1 LNADYFKTLFGLDG
15 KVALITGASG
25 GIGKS
30 LAHGLAMAGATV
42 AVTGRD
48 AGKLEQL
55 AGSIREAG
63 GKAEAFAADLT
74 HVETVG
80 PLVASVVEQLGRVDV
95 LVNCLGV
102 NKREP
107 VFEVTPETYDWI
119 MNVNLKGVYFLSQA
133 VAAEMAKR
141 GEGGRI
147 VHIGSV
153 NAAIGLQD
161 ISVYGLTKAALVQNT
176 KVMAVEWA
184 EHGIRVN
191 CLCPGFI
198 ETELTR
204 VGLWQNE
211 KRSDWIMRRLCIK
224 RPGQPEDLVGLC
236 LYLSSPAAEYTTGQ
250 AFYVDG
256 GLLAGSPW

>member
-1 LNADYFKTLFGLDG
+1 MNADYLRGLFGLDG
-15 KVALITGASG
+15 KVALVTGASG

-55 AGSIREAG
+55 AESIREAG
-63 GKAEAFAADLT
+63 GKSEPFAADLT
-74 HVETVG
+74 HVESVA
-80 PLVASVVEQLGRVDV
+80 PLVQSVVEQLGRVDV

-176 KVMAVEWA
+176 KVMAIEWA

-204 VGLWQNE
+204 AGLWSNE
-211 KRSDWIMRRLCIK
+211 RRRSWIMDRLSVK
-224 RPGQPEDLVGLC
+224 RPGRPEDLVGLC
-236 LYLSSPAAEYTTGQ
+236 LSLASPAAEYTTGQ
-250 AFYVDG
+250 TFYVDG
-256 GLLAGSPW
+256 GFLAGSPW

>member
-1 LNADYFKTLFGLDG
+1 MNADYVKQLFGLDG
-15 KVALITGASG
+15 KVALVTGASG

-42 AVTGRD
+42 ALNGRD
-48 AGKLEQL
+48 ATKLDQL
-55 AGSIREAG
+55 AESIRADG
-63 GKAEAFAADLT
+63 GQAVAFPGDLSN
-74 HVETVG
+74 VDNVK
-80 PLVASVVEQLGRVDV
+80 PLVDSLLQKQGRVDV

-133 VAAEMAKR
+133 VAAQMAKR

-204 VGLWQNE
+204 VGLWQHE

>member
-1 LNADYFKTLFGLDG
+1 MNHDYMRQLFGLDG

-25 GIGKS
+25 GIGKQ

-42 AVTGRD
+42 ALNGRD
-48 AGKLEQL
+48 RDKLGSL
-55 AGSIREAG
+55 AAEIRDRG
-63 GKAEAFAADLT
+63 GAAEPFSADLT
-74 HVETVG
+74 AVETIQ
-80 PLVASVVEQLGRVDV
+80 PLVDDVLARLGRIDV
-95 LVNCLGV
+95 LINCLGV

-107 VFEVTPETYDWI
+107 VLEVTAETYDWI
-119 MNVNLKGVYFLSQA
+119 MNVNLKSVFFLSQA
-133 VAAEMAKR
+133 VAAAMAEA
-141 GEGGRI
+141 GVGGRI
-147 VHIGSV
+147 VHVGSV

-161 ISVYGLTKAALVQNT
+161 VSVYGLTKAALVQTT
-176 KVMAVEWA
+176 KVMAIEWA
-184 EHGIRVN
+184 ERGIRVN

-204 VGLWQNE
+204 VGLWGNE
-211 KRSDWIMRRLCIK
+211 KRRDWIMRRLCVK

-236 LYLSSPAAEYTTGQ
+236 VYLSSPAAEYTTGQ